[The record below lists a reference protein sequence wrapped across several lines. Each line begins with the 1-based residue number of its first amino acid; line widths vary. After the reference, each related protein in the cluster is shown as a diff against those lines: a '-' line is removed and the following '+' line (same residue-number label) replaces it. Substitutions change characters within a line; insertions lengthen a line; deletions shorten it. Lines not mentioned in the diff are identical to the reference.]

1 MTELEVESMAKK
13 LELPQ
18 VQLRKELN
26 VYDAIRYLFVN
37 NLETTITS
45 STNDQ
50 HYIESLTDKDSNV
63 LQVKQFTSQD
73 DIFEIVKQIEVDVS
87 TILTHILCTGM
98 AKFDNLMSGIREN
111 TSIQKIIERSKYA
124 KDKESEYY
132 FIDEHTQKLT
142 KLYDRDQA
150 MRILNKKKK
159 K

>member
-45 STNDQ
+45 LTNDQ
-50 HYIESLTDKDSNV
+50 HYIESFRDKDSNV

-73 DIFEIVKQIEVDVS
+73 DIFEVGKKIEVDVS
-87 TILTHILCTGM
+87 TILPHILCTGND
-98 AKFDNLMSGIREN
+98 KYGNLMSIIHEN
-111 TSIQKIIERSKYA
+111 KRIQQIIKSSKTA
-124 KDKESEYY
+124 QDKENE
-132 FIDEHTQKLT
+132 
-142 KLYDRDQA
+142 
-150 MRILNKKKK
+150 
-159 K
+159 